1 MQIILKGL
9 MKIPKNIG
17 LYFGTFNPI
26 HIGHLIIAE
35 QILSLSQLEE
45 IWFVV
50 SPQNPFKNKKSLLK
64 ANHRLA
70 MVKIAID
77 DNPFFKACD
86 IEFSLPQ
93 PSYTVHTLVYL
104 QEKYPEKTFS
114 LILGS
119 DNLVTF
125 DKWFNYEYILEN
137 YNIYVYPRPSSQE
150 SPFDKHKSIKK
161 INAPLIEISSSYIRN
176 AIKNNIS
183 INYML
188 HPKVMKYIDEMNFYR
203 K

>member
-1 MQIILKGL
+1 MNTK
-9 MKIPKNIG
+9 KKIG

-35 QILSLSQLEE
+35 QILTLSQLNE

-50 SPQNPFKNKKSLLK
+50 SPHNPFKNKKNLLK

-77 DNPFFKACD
+77 DNPNFKACD
-86 IEFSLPQ
+86 IELSLPQ

-104 QEKYPEKTFS
+104 QEKYPEKNFS

-119 DNLVTF
+119 DNLISLN
-125 DKWFNYEYILEN
+125 KWFNYEYILEN
-137 YNIYVYPRPSSQE
+137 YDIYVYPRPFSTVSQ
-150 SPFDKHKSIKK
+150 FDNHHSIKK
-161 INAPLIEISSSYIRN
+161 INAPIIEISSSYIRN
-176 AIKNNIS
+176 ALKNDIS
-183 INYML
+183 VNYML

-203 K
+203 